1 MNVEEKVTHHL
12 RKTNFMFYILA
23 LMPLITVACLIAA
36 ASGSIKLQTVRGRG
50 GIPAWCPLKIEA
62 RRRLGICPDTCC

>member
-12 RKTNFMFYILA
+12 RKTNFMFYILH

-36 ASGSIKLQTVRGRG
+36 ASGSIKIANSEGERGH
-50 GIPAWCPLKIEA
+50 PCLVPLL
-62 RRRLGICPDTCC
+62 R